1 MFNNLIRSSFFGED
15 AIFFGTE
22 YGARDLGGFRFRGGG
37 FPFGKRAFGGV
48 FGEDWDFRQES
59 GGKGGFLETLRSD
72 GGEGPIFLVEKGA
85 EKPQRWGEF

>member
-1 MFNNLIRSSFFGED
+1 M
-15 AIFFGTE
+15 
-22 YGARDLGGFRFRGGG
+22 GGFRFRGGG